1 MARKR
6 KKLGEILLEWS
17 TVTEQQVHQALSI
30 ADGSGKRVGEAMIE
44 AGFSKEED
52 IAKALAAQFDLEY
65 INLDR
70 PEAQS
75 QIDLSL
81 IPEDLVKR
89 HLVLPIGTM
98 NGRLKLIIHDPM
110 DLELLDLL

>member
-17 TVTEQQVHQALSI
+17 TVTEQQVRQALSI
-30 ADGSGKRVGEAMIE
+30 ADGSGKRVGEAMVE
-44 AGFSKEED
+44 AGFTKEED

-70 PEAQS
+70 PDSECELDHVANKARETH
-75 QIDLSL
+75 IRVALSNSFGFGGTNAT
-81 IPEDLVKR
+81 LVF
-89 HLVLPIGTM
+89 
-98 NGRLKLIIHDPM
+98 GRA
-110 DLELLDLL
+110 E